1 MPKRPS
7 GRNGRKSAAA
17 APTAPKRKRASAEP
31 AAEQQSYTHPE
42 ATAAL
47 RPDVGVQKQFRKK
60 KPPRTYRYDP
70 SLSPALEWDEQPARE
85 RGEALIRQI
94 QDAGTLEEAKAAAA
108 ELAAMSRPFLDWA
121 GKAERGAFNV
131 PTLPLFVH
139 ERLSTRAIL
148 ETVQAHARD
157 KQTALDLFGDP
168 QRDLADQVLRAYEHR
183 DRWVNRMILGDSL
196 EVINSPFGPN
206 ESGRVAP

>member
-17 APTAPKRKRASAEP
+17 TAAPKRKRASAEP
-31 AAEQQSYTHPE
+31 AAEPQSYTHPE

-60 KPPRTYRYDP
+60 KPPRTYRYDS
-70 SLSPALEWDEQPARE
+70 SLSPALQWDEQPARE
-85 RGEALIRQI
+85 QGEALIRRI

-121 GKAERGAFNV
+121 GKAERGAFEV

-157 KQTALDLFGDP
+157 KQTALDFFGDP
-168 QRDLADQVLRAYEHR
+168 KREWGEHAFWEWRMGQRAVRHCCGTCATRQVSDCRNH
-183 DRWVNRMILGDSL
+183 
-196 EVINSPFGPN
+196 
-206 ESGRVAP
+206 

>member
-17 APTAPKRKRASAEP
+17 ATAAPKRSRKSPQP
-31 AAEQQSYTHPE
+31 AAEAQSYTHPE

-60 KPPRTYRYDP
+60 KAPKTYRYDP
-70 SLSPALEWDEQPARE
+70 SLSPALQRDEQPARE
-85 RGEALIRQI
+85 QGEALIRRI
-94 QDAGTLEEAKAAAA
+94 QEAATLEEAKVAAA

-121 GKAERGAFNV
+121 GKAERGAFEV

-168 QRDLADQVLRAYEHR
+168 KRDLAEQVLRAYEHQ

-196 EVINSPFGPN
+196 ELVKSR
-206 ESGRVAP
+206 SGCNDPARLAR